1 MNICMHTN
9 NTSNNKYETLVNE
22 ECLIS
27 VTCLL
32 EFLHL
37 YQYDCLMQWNIPVT
51 NKTIWKYFSFFSYCL
66 AVKGNIIL

>member
-9 NTSNNKYETLVNE
+9 DTSNNKYERLVNE

-37 YQYDCLMQWNIPVT
+37 YQYDCLMQ
-51 NKTIWKYFSFFSYCL
+51 
-66 AVKGNIIL
+66 